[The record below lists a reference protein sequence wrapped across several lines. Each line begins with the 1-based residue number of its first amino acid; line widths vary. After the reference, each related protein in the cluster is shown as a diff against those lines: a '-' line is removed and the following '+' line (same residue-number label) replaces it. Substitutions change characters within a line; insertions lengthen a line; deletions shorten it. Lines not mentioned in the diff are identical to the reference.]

1 MINKIHIIGS
11 VGSGKT
17 TLAKELA
24 AKLNLP
30 HIELDNVSWERRT
43 SGDRRRTE
51 EECAALLHTLVQS
64 DQWIIEGVHT
74 KEWVDTS
81 FRNADLIIFLDTA
94 NHARLFRIMRRY
106 LLQKLRIESSNY
118 KPTKEILFNM
128 FKWNKHFEDVAK
140 PEFFKKYA
148 PLQDKILIVKNKRSV
163 DEYKQSLS
171 PNRLGFI

>member
-163 DEYKQSLS
+163 DEYMQSLS
-171 PNRLGFI
+171 AK